1 MPYEIRGARPNREAI
16 VQVTEGGQDVTK
28 RVRGPKEVIY
38 SDTLTKD
45 MRTQKKMSYIN
56 YVFFTEPVNHGK
68 ELTTS
73 TVEASPEP
81 VNVVL
86 DPPVEV
92 RYFTDDEILALTPG
106 QVEGLLA
113 QHPELDLDISQEVEE
128 IQMALLNCQLPWVDP
143 SELEE

>member
-56 YVFFTEPVNHGK
+56 YVFFSK
-68 ELTTS
+68 
-73 TVEASPEP
+73 P
-81 VNVVL
+81 VNVTL
-86 DPPVEV
+86 DSPTPVVESPPEV
-92 RYFTDDEILALTPG
+92 VKDSEDEIRYFTDDEILSLTPG

-113 QHPELDLDISQEVEE
+113 RHPELDLDISQEVEE
-128 IQMALLNCQLPWVDP
+128 LQMALLNCQLPWVDP